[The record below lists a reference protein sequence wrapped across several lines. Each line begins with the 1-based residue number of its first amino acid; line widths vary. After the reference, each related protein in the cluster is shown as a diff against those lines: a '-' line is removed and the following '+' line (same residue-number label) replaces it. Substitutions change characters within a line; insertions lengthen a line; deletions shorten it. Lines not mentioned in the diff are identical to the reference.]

1 MTGILAGLDLGLP
14 TARGDRAEPA
24 GRRTAQRRT
33 EQALEQGRARLAVA
47 ATAFA
52 LAFAGISLGLVDAT
66 VLKRAAEPSFS
77 SAAPANTLQ
86 ASRADI
92 VDRNGVV
99 LATSLV
105 TQSLYADPKLVINPK
120 EAAEKLSA
128 AIVDLDYDDLLRK
141 LKSDKRFIWIKRNL
155 SPREAYVVNRLG
167 IPGIA
172 FQREERRVYPQGNL
186 AAHVVGFTG
195 VDNNGLMGI
204 EQSFDKALRGA
215 PDALR
220 LALDVRIQHMVRR
233 ELSAAVEEFHAL
245 GGAGMVMDIHTGE
258 ILAMVSLPDFDP
270 HNPTGMDDNTRF
282 NRNTLGVYEMGST
295 FKIFNSALAL
305 ETGRI
310 GLNTLYDASR
320 PIQVGRYTISDF
332 RGKNRVLSVAEVFQ
346 YSSNIG
352 SVRMALEAGAPA
364 QRALLTKLGL
374 TTRPSIEIP
383 EVGAPMVPNPWREIN
398 AMTISFGHGLS
409 VSPLQLATAVGAAV
423 NGGVLRHATLLRRD
437 PNEPVSGERVISP
450 QTSAQLR
457 RLMRLVVTD
466 GSATAAA
473 APGYL
478 VGGKTGTA
486 EKITG
491 RGYNQKA
498 RMSSF
503 VGAFPIN
510 DPRYLVLAIV
520 DEPKGIARTH
530 GYATGG
536 WVAAPVAGKLVRQL
550 GPLLGVPPIDETRP
564 DIRQALD
571 ITASP
576 RTSTL
581 ASH

>member
-1 MTGILAGLDLGLP
+1 MTGMVPTAGFGLP
-14 TARGDRAEPA
+14 VRVAPRPNRAVH
-24 GRRTAQRRT
+24 
-33 EQALEQGRARLAVA
+33 ALEQGRARLSVA
-47 ATAFA
+47 MAAFGM
-52 LAFAGISLGLVDAT
+52 AFVGISLGLVNAT
-66 VLKRAAEPSFS
+66 VLRQSAEPDIAQ
-77 SAAPANTLQ
+77 AAPARTLQ

-105 TQSLYADPKLVINPK
+105 TQSLYADPKLVINPV
-120 EAAEKLSA
+120 EAAEKLTA
-128 AIVDLDYDDLLRK
+128 ALTDLDYGDVLQK
-141 LKSDKRFIWIKRNL
+141 LKADKRFVWIKRNL
-155 SPREAYVVNRLG
+155 SPRESYIVNRLG
-167 IPGIA
+167 IPGVA
-172 FQREERRVYPQGNL
+172 FQREERRVYPQGSL

-204 EQSFDKALRGA
+204 EQSFDKELRGSTEA
-215 PDALR
+215 VNLS
-220 LALDVRIQHMVRR
+220 LDVRLQHIMRR
-233 ELSAAVEEFHAL
+233 ELKGAVEEFSAI
-245 GGAGMVMDIHTGE
+245 GGAGMIFDIRTGE
-258 ILAMVSLPDFDP
+258 ILSMVSLPDFDP
-270 HNPTGMDDNTRF
+270 HDPVGLDENTRF

-295 FKIFNSALAL
+295 FKIFNSALAF

-310 GLNTLYDASR
+310 TPTSHFDASR
-320 PIQVGRYTISDF
+320 PIQVGRYTISDYH
-332 RGKNRVLSVAEVFQ
+332 GKNRVLSVAEVFQ

-352 SVRMALEAGAPA
+352 SVRMVLEAGVPA

-374 TTRPSIEIP
+374 TSKPTLEIP

-409 VSPLQLATAVGAAV
+409 VSPLQVVTATAAVV
-423 NGGVLRHATLLRRD
+423 NGGIMRHPTILKR
-437 PNEPVSGERVISP
+437 NEAEPMSGERVVSP
-450 QTSAQLR
+450 ATSMLMR
-457 RLMRLVVTD
+457 KMMRLVVTE
-466 GSATAAA
+466 GTAGGAKA
-473 APGYL
+473 EGYV

-491 RGYNQKA
+491 RGYNAKA

-510 DPRYLVLAIV
+510 DPRYVILVIL
-520 DEPKGIARTH
+520 DEPKGIARTG

-536 WVAAPVAGKLVRQL
+536 AAAAPLGGRVIRQVA
-550 GPLLGVPPIDETRP
+550 PLLGLTPVDENRP

-571 ITASP
+571 ITAPPP
-576 RTSTL
+576 RSSLL